1 MNVAE
6 RRGGRKSLKERLGIA
21 GIGCCAGAGWS
32 CRATSDISVREEDEE
47 EERHLQGEE
56 PTNLADIPEEV
67 NAISQVFTTEA
78 TEVPTGMNLGTALA
92 AEREYRETHEGE
104 SDRLLEPIGGAV
116 SKRLRVSLM
125 RLLEEGDG
133 VGDEGREKKEG
144 RGKEDGG
151 GEVMVLVAFVWEEE
165 KVLLSSHVGIHFAG
179 CVQGSCG

>member
-78 TEVPTGMNLGTALA
+78 TEVPT
-92 AEREYRETHEGE
+92 
-104 SDRLLEPIGGAV
+104 V

-151 GEVMVLVAFVWEEE
+151 EGSDGACCICMGRRKGAAFIPCGHTFCRVCSRELW
-165 KVLLSSHVGIHFAG
+165 LNRP
-179 CVQGSCG
+179 SCPVCNRSIVEILDIY